1 VASDQ
6 WPLIEMRLPLGVDND
21 PEKLM
26 QERAVYQ
33 RILESDGAVT
43 NQFLGRPSTDT
54 GVPIL

>member
-1 VASDQ
+1 
-6 WPLIEMRLPLGVDND
+6 MRLPLGVDND

-33 RILESDGAVT
+33 RILESDGAAT